1 MRKEAK
7 RLGILLMITY
17 LVSYLTRI
25 NYGAVLVEMVA
36 DTGWSKPEL
45 SAAVTGAF
53 ITYGAGQVISGFWG
67 DRVQPRKLVLLGFLG
82 TTTINILLPL
92 CSNLWLMT
100 ALWCVNGFAQSFM
113 WPPIVRLMS
122 ALLTDEEYA
131 STTVVVSSGSSG
143 GTIAL
148 YLISPILVT
157 LSGWRSVFWFSALC
171 ALIIMPI
178 WWRLCPEIS
187 QQTAPAKATV
197 SGAMPAGQLARL
209 MLRPMMLAILVA
221 IICQGALRDSVTTW
235 MPTYVSETYDIG
247 SNIAILTGVLLP
259 LFSILCLRIT
269 ERLYARKLQNP
280 MTCAS
285 ALFVAAVGMGVLLL
299 FLTGKNGPLSV
310 LFLAILNGCMHG
322 VNLLLICILPS
333 WFRDTGRVSLISGLL
348 NACTY
353 LGSAL
358 STYGVAVLT
367 EHAGWT
373 ATIAAWLAL
382 AALGGALC
390 LACIPAWRREHMTAK
405 SN

>member
-7 RLGILLMITY
+7 RLGILLMVTY

-67 DRVQPRKLVLLGFLG
+67 DRIQPRKLVLLGFLG
-82 TTTINILLPL
+82 TTTINLLLPL
-92 CSNLWLMT
+92 CSSLWLMT
-100 ALWCVNGFAQSFM
+100 ALWCVNGFAQAFM

-131 STTVVVSSGSSG
+131 RTTVVVSWGSSG

-148 YLISPILVT
+148 YLISPLLVT
-157 LSGWRSVFWFSALC
+157 LAGWRSVFWCSALC
-171 ALIIMPI
+171 AVIIMPI
-178 WWRLCPEIS
+178 WWRLCPELS
-187 QQTAPAKATV
+187 RQAV
-197 SGAMPAGQLARL
+197 SDQPSAASVLPAGQLARL
-209 MLRPMMLAILVA
+209 MLRPMMLAVLLA

-235 MPTYVSETYDIG
+235 MPTYVSETYDLG

-259 LFSILCLRIT
+259 LFSILCFRIT
-269 ERLYARKLQNP
+269 ERLYEKKLKNP
-280 MTCAS
+280 LTCAS
-285 ALFVAAVGMGVLLL
+285 ALFVTAVCMGVLLL
-299 FLTGKNGPLSV
+299 LLTGRNGPLSV
-310 LFLAILNGCMHG
+310 LFLATLSGCMHG

-333 WFRDTGRVSLISGLL
+333 WFRETGRVSLISGLL

-367 EHAGWT
+367 ERAGWT

-382 AALGGALC
+382 AALGSALC
-390 LACIPAWRREHMTAK
+390 LGCIPAWRSEHMTKA
-405 SN
+405 N